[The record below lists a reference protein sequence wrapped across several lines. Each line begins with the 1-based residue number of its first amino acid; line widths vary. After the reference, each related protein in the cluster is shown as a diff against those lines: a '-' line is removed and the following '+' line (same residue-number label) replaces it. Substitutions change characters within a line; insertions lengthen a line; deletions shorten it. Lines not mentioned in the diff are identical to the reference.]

1 LSVRYN
7 KGKPDRGGENVKED
21 EKMLKALE
29 ADMEA
34 CRKEYGDAPKLSD
47 EEIERILKDIRK
59 QTRRAE
65 QKEMAP

>member
-1 LSVRYN
+1 
-7 KGKPDRGGENVKED
+7 
-21 EKMLKALE
+21 MLKALE